1 MELKPGGSD
10 IPVTYN
16 NRIEYI
22 HLLSQ
27 YHLNQRMER
36 QFQSFRKGLD
46 EVVPVL
52 WLTLFNEQELQVLIS
67 GAVTSI
73 DVDDLYNHT
82 KYSGMSCTSSTI
94 GHCE

>member
-1 MELKPGGSD
+1 MQLVELKPGGRN

-22 HLLSQ
+22 HLLSH

-36 QFQSFRKGLD
+36 QFQAFRKGLN
-46 EVVPVL
+46 EVIPVL

-67 GAVTSI
+67 VAQSSI
-73 DVDDLYNHT
+73 DVIDLYNHT
-82 KYSGMSCTSSTI
+82 KYSGTL
-94 GHCE
+94 